1 MIKILETT
9 LRDGS
14 YAINFSFTSADTA
27 ILCKELEDAGFEF
40 IEIGH
45 GVGLRASVKGY
56 GAAAATDEEY
66 MIAAKEAL
74 QKAKWGMFC
83 IPGIAELEDIDLAAK
98 HGMGFIRIGTNVTD
112 VEKSEAFIKR
122 AKDYGMFVTANYMK
136 SYALPPKQFAEKVK
150 LSESY
155 GADVVYIVD
164 SAGGMFPEDLR
175 SYVKAIRKV
184 SNITLGFHGHDNLG
198 FAIANSMEAIAL
210 GVEFVDSSLQGLGR
224 SAGNASTELLLS
236 ILHKCS
242 NNVSSNNIKNNG
254 TKITDLRINLL
265 KVLELG
271 QRFVQP
277 LLSRKGQMP
286 LDVISGYAD
295 FHSSYMPLIQ
305 KYSAKYKI
313 NPLLLIIEMCK
324 VDKVHVDEKILDSVA
339 QKIKAKEEVYLS
351 GFGFNKYIGGEQ
363 DKI

>member
-1 MIKILETT
+1 MNKVKSKDLKILETT

-14 YAINFSFTSADTA
+14 YALNFSFTSADTSV
-27 ILCKELEDAGFEF
+27 ICRELEGAGFEF

-56 GAAAATDEEY
+56 GVAAATDEEY

-74 QKAKWGMFC
+74 KKAKWGMFC

-112 VEKSEAFIKR
+112 VEKSEEFIKR
-122 AKDYGMFVTANYMK
+122 AKKHGMLVTANYMK

-155 GADVVYIVD
+155 GVDVVYIVD

-175 SYVKAIRKV
+175 NYVAAIRKV
-184 SNITLGFHGHDNLG
+184 SNIPLGFHGHDNLG
-198 FAIANSMEAIAL
+198 FAVANSMEAVAL
-210 GVEFVDSSLQGLGR
+210 GVDFVDTSLQGLGR
-224 SAGNASTELLLS
+224 SAGNASSELLVS
-236 ILHKCS
+236 ILHKQRQRI
-242 NNVSSNNIKNNG
+242 N
-254 TKITDLRINLL
+254 INLL
-265 KVLELG
+265 KVLEIG
-271 QRFVQP
+271 QRFIHP
-277 LLSRKGQMP
+277 ILARKGQIP

-324 VDKVHVDEKILDSVA
+324 VDKVHVDEKILEGIA
-339 QKIKAKEEVYLS
+339 QNIKEKEEVYLT
-351 GFGFNKYIGGEQ
+351 GFGFNKYVGGEQ